1 MTNKSKIKGDNNS
14 VFQGIKKSNIDIES
28 TNGKNNNYVI
38 IGIII
43 AILTLLTTVIIG
55 WDNIEKFFVK

>member
-14 VFQGIKKSNIDIES
+14 VFQGIKKSNIDIKS